1 MSTYIYTTQE
11 KLNLILDIEQ
21 EYTIP
26 DADLFDCSEYS
37 NDGKVTGY
45 IPFDRTGTTHTE
57 EHKKHMSEKMMGR
70 TFSETSKQKMSIA
83 ALGNKKG
90 RGNKGVL
97 KSIEHKKKLSEAKIG
112 KTLSEEHKNN
122 MRVAQKERWRLSK
135 LK

>member
-1 MSTYIYTTQE
+1 MPTNIYTTQE
-11 KLNLILDIEQ
+11 KLNSILNI
-21 EYTIP
+21 
-26 DADLFDCSEYS
+26 
-37 NDGKVTGY
+37 DGIVPECTNEFYAECLSHKVPWG

-57 EHKKHMSEKMMGR
+57 EA
-70 TFSETSKQKMSIA
+70 KQKMSIA
-83 ALGNKKG
+83 AIGNKKG

-122 MRVAQKERWRLSK
+122 MRVAQKERWRLRK